1 MVNKTR
7 KLRYRVKRGGTATSD
22 CEKKYC
28 KKIIDLAIKFSDVY
42 LKKLESLP
50 KDIKND
56 TTKKLIKV
64 MSTTK
69 FKNALTKKAKDS
81 CKQNYCNIGCKNTI
95 FESTKDL
102 PKDIIKQFKDT
113 PEVLQLMIQA
123 KKDLFGNNSTV
134 LKDNFYD
141 KLSTKDIKKLK
152 NEGAISGCVKF
163 IPLNN

>member
-1 MVNKTR
+1 MVIKTR
-7 KLRYRVKRGGTATSD
+7 KLRNRSKRGGTTTSD

-50 KDIKND
+50 KDIKNES
-56 TTKKLIKV
+56 TKKLINI

-69 FKNALTKKAKDS
+69 YKNALTKKAKDS
-81 CKQNYCNIGCKNTI
+81 CKKNYCNIGCKNTL

-102 PKDIIKQFKDT
+102 PKDIIKQFKDS
-113 PEVLQLMIQA
+113 PEVLKLMIQA
-123 KKDLFGNNSTV
+123 KKDLFGNNSSV

-141 KLSTKDIKKLK
+141 KLSAKDIKKLK
-152 NEGAISGCVKF
+152 NEGAISGCVKSM
-163 IPLNN
+163 PLNN